1 MSTPARFRRQAATLL
16 ATAAVTLAVPTAAQA
31 VPQPVGGGST
41 SAESWTAQLAHSA
54 GQQVNARHQNGALRI
69 ADARRSPASV
79 GAAQGYASEILASH
93 RLDRPQNRV
102 RTSVQAQQPA
112 GSTVTVDVRG
122 RSAGDRWTEWQPAG
136 TTTRAVFAH
145 RIDQVQAR
153 ITLTTGTAGSSPAV
167 RSVHFT
173 ADRTTAP
180 RVRPQLTVGAHVFAT
195 REGLVG
201 GTTANG
207 HVIVTNDH
215 FVALPSGRGLS
226 PRDTTDY
233 SVHICNPANGVCLD
247 APVWDI
253 GPWNTHD
260 DYWSPSDQREN
271 WQDLPQGTPEA
282 QAAYQNGYNGGLD
295 QFGRTVLNPAGID
308 LADGTF
314 ADLGLSDNG
323 YVDVTYLWTAA
334 G

>member
-1 MSTPARFRRQAATLL
+1 MTTSIRLRRQAATLL
-16 ATAAVTLAVPTAAQA
+16 ATATVALAVPTAAQA
-31 VPQPVGGGST
+31 VPQPVDSST
-41 SAESWTAQLAHSA
+41 GSAESWSARLARSA
-54 GQQVNARHQNGALRI
+54 GQQVNIRHRDGALRI
-69 ADARRSPASV
+69 ADTRQSPASV
-79 GAAQGYASEILASH
+79 GTSQGYASEILASH
-93 RLDRPQNRV
+93 RLGRPQNRV
-102 RTSVQAQQPA
+102 RASASAQLPA
-112 GSTVTVDVRG
+112 GSRVSVDVRG
-122 RSAGDRWTEWQPAG
+122 RSAGGSWTGWQPAG
-136 TTTRAVFAH
+136 SGTTAVFTH
-145 RIDQVQAR
+145 RVEKVQAR
-153 ITLTTGTAGSSPAV
+153 ITLTAGHAGSSPAV
-167 RSVHFT
+167 RSVRFI
-173 ADRTTAP
+173 ADRTAP
-180 RVRPQLTVGAHVFAT
+180 RAQPRLAVGAHIFAT

-207 HVIVTNDH
+207 HVIVANDH
-215 FVALPSGRGLS
+215 FVALPSSHGLS

-260 DYWSPSDQREN
+260 DYWSTSAQREN